1 MTTLQQF
8 INRFD
13 IQLSDVKEHGQR
25 VDEDGW
31 EHNAYTV
38 TLRRWDAET
47 DRWQEI
53 TTPWRAGLAIE
64 GAPTVED
71 VLNSLRVDA
80 SSYDDAAD
88 FEDFA
93 AQLGMSDDSITA
105 LTAYKACGDTRKR
118 LVRFLGAEKHLER
131 LYATDQL

>member
-1 MTTLQQF
+1 MTTLQTF
-8 INRFD
+8 IDRLD
-13 IQLSDVKEHGQR
+13 IRLAEVKHHGQQR
-25 VDEDGW
+25 DVDGW
-31 EHNAYTV
+31 DHNAYTI
-38 TLRRWDAET
+38 TLRRWDADT

-53 TTPWRAGLAIE
+53 TTPWRAGLAITT
-64 GAPTVED
+64 APTAVD

-80 SSYDDAAD
+80 SSYDDSTD

-93 AQLGMSDDSITA
+93 ANLGMSDDSITA

-118 LVRFLGAEKHLER
+118 LVRFLGSERELDR